1 MDNNEQQ
8 QNKPEF
14 INKNMILI
22 NDNIRKDIYLSLT
35 IFSQINNFQHNY
47 INNLFNDKTK
57 NP

>member
-1 MDNNEQQ
+1 MDNNEQL

-47 INNLFNDKTK
+47 INNLFNDKSE
-57 NP
+57 NS

>member
-8 QNKPEF
+8 QYKPEL